1 MIGKERVMM
10 RLSMRM
16 CSWLMLCVLF
26 IRPWSASAQDANAP
40 KSEPDRLEALV
51 NDLASDLEDKV
62 IAWRRDIHQYP
73 ELSNREFRTAK
84 LVADHLRALNLEVT
98 TGVAHTGVVGILRGG
113 SGERVVALRADMDAL
128 PVTEAVDLPFASTVR
143 ANYNGQEVGVMH
155 ACGHDAHTAILM
167 GVAEVLSKVADR
179 LPGTVKFIFQPAEE
193 GAPAGEEGGAELM
206 IREGVFDDPRPSAI
220 FGLHVVP
227 LPAGLIGYRS
237 GPALA
242 SSDRLRIIVRGRQTH
257 GAVPWRGVDPI
268 TVASQIVTGLQT
280 IVSRQ
285 VDLTVAPAVISLG
298 RIEGGVRENIIP
310 DEVQMLGT
318 IRALHPEGRELLHLR
333 IRNTAE
339 KIAESAGATAE
350 VIIDKGYPVTV
361 NDANLTEA
369 MVPVL
374 QRVFGKSRVIP
385 VPPLTVAE
393 DFSFYQQQ
401 VPGMFYLLGIT
412 PPGISPAD
420 APPNH
425 SPHFCIDE
433 SALVVGV
440 RSLSHLALAHLSG
453 E

>member
-1 MIGKERVMM
+1 MALSKRVFTS
-10 RLSMRM
+10 LILLT
-16 CSWLMLCVLF
+16 CF
-26 IRPWSASAQDANAP
+26 IRPFSVSAQDAIEQQ
-40 KSEPDRLEALV
+40 SETDELEATV
-51 NDLASDLEDKV
+51 DALAAGIEDQV
-62 IAWRRDIHQYP
+62 VTWRRDIHQHP

-84 LVADHLRALNLEVT
+84 LVADHLRQLNLEVT
-98 TGVAHTGVVGILRGG
+98 TGVAHTGVVGILRGR
-113 SGERVVALRADMDAL
+113 SSERVVALRADMDAL

-143 ANYNGQEVGVMH
+143 TNYNGQEVGVMH

-167 GVAEVLSKVADR
+167 GVADVLSKVADR

-193 GAPAGEEGGAELM
+193 GAPEGEEGGAELM
-206 IREGVFDDPRPSAI
+206 IREGVLEDPRPTAI

-227 LPAGLIGYRS
+227 LPAGQIGYRS

-242 SSDRLRIIVRGRQTH
+242 SADRLRIVVRGRQTH

-268 TVASQIVTGLQT
+268 TVASQIVAGLQT

-285 VDLTVAPAVISLG
+285 VDLTMAPAVISLG

-310 DEVQMLGT
+310 DQVEMLGT
-318 IRALHPEGRELLHLR
+318 IRALHPESRELLHLR

-339 KIAESAGATAE
+339 HIAMSAGATAA

-361 NDANLTEA
+361 NDVNLTET

-374 QRVFGKSRVIP
+374 QRVFGRNRVMPI
-385 VPPLTVAE
+385 PPLTVAE
-393 DFSFYQQQ
+393 DFSYYQQQ
-401 VPGMFYLLGIT
+401 IPGMFYLLGIT
-412 PPGISPAD
+412 PHDVSPED

-425 SPHFCIDE
+425 SPHFFVDE
-433 SALVVGV
+433 SALIVGV